1 MSELVIIQKE
11 ELQALIHNVVANAL
25 EEAEKRKKTK
35 DKMNINQAAE
45 HLGISKSSV
54 NRKKNDGEIPFI
66 KIGGRV
72 VYSKKELN
80 KWNEKNKST
89 ATQTATDKRN

>member
-1 MSELVIIQKE
+1 VSELVIIPKE
-11 ELQALIHNVVANAL
+11 ELQKLIYSIVTNAL
-25 EEAEKRKKTK
+25 EEVENRKKTK

-45 HLGISKSSV
+45 YLGISVSTV
-54 NRKKNDGEIPFI
+54 NRKKDEGEIPFS

-72 VYSKKELN
+72 VYSKKELD

-89 ATQTATDKRN
+89 AT

>member
-25 EEAEKRKKTK
+25 EEAEKRKKIK
-35 DKMNINQAAE
+35 DKMNIYQAAE

-54 NRKKNDGEIPFI
+54 NRKKNDGEIPFS
-66 KIGGRV
+66 KIGGRI
-72 VYSKKELN
+72 VYSKKELD

-89 ATQTATDKRN
+89 AT